1 MKLGTSTL
9 KPIRC
14 IISAPMAMLIMC
26 ILQRSIIASAFNYH
40 RAVSLR
46 ASSLYAKRLIVSSS
60 LNSAGRN
67 HEGEQQESILSSI
80 NNGKARLVFLG
91 TPDVAASSLE
101 LLIQA
106 SQRQDACFDVVGVVT
121 QPPKRRR
128 RMGVPEPS
136 PVGKVAENF
145 GIRVLTPERA
155 KDPLFLEE
163 FEASI
168 RPDICITAAY
178 GQYLPKRFLDTP
190 RLGTINIHPSLL
202 PRWRGASPVQR
213 SLQAGDEL
221 IGVTILYTVSKM
233 DAGPI
238 ISQDTYQVGKNEQ
251 STNVLQHLFRVGTAR
266 LIELLPDIVSGKI
279 SFESATPQNEDGVVK
294 ADLVNVDEGELKVWE
309 ESAITS
315 HNKVRGFSIWPGTW
329 MYFTIGDDD
338 SQEPLR
344 LKIIETQVQDVKL
357 APTHQV
363 QLGNDR
369 CSGLYVVCNDGSV
382 LELLKVQ
389 PETKKVM
396 DARSFVNGLRGKTL
410 QWVNMKQYK
419 GKERQENMT
428 H

>member
-9 KPIRC
+9 QPIRC
-14 IISAPMAMLIMC
+14 IISAPIAMLMMC
-26 ILQRSIIASAFNYH
+26 ILQRSIVASAFNCH
-40 RAVSLR
+40 REVSLR
-46 ASSLYAKRLIVSSS
+46 ASSLSAKRLIVSSS
-60 LNSAGRN
+60 LNSVSKS
-67 HEGEQQESILSSI
+67 HEGEQQESIVPSI

-101 LLIQA
+101 LLIKA
-106 SQRQDACFDVVGVVT
+106 SQRQDSCFDVVGVVT

-128 RMGVPEPS
+128 RGGTPEPS

-145 GIRVLTPERA
+145 GIRVLAPERA

-163 FEASI
+163 FEVSV

-190 RLGTINIHPSLL
+190 QLGTINIHPSLL

-238 ISQDTYQVGKNEQ
+238 ISQDTYLVGKNEQ
-251 STNVLQHLFRVGTAR
+251 STNVLQHLFRVGTER

-363 QLGNDR
+363 QLGKDR
-369 CSGLYVVCNDGSV
+369 CSGLHVVCNDGSV

-419 GKERQENMT
+419 GKEKQESMT